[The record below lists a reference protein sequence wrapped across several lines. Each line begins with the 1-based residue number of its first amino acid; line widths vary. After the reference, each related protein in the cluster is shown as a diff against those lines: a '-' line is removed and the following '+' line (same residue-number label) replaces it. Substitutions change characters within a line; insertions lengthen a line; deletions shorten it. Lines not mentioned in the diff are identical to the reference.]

1 MISSQNWHFCKKKHH
16 EFAHFRK
23 TGRWIVGTA
32 LRIRSPCQ
40 QKLLC
45 SYLLLCKW
53 SVLSAVNVSLQK
65 SWLAD
70 RPSCEACGVWV
81 FMKSGCLKGFKITY
95 TVALPRDY
103 ANEITEF
110 YLSNNKIFFQLN
122 IYCLSL
128 KVVACLWANMLN
140 QAWCPHCW
148 ICTFKLSHEPVMSEM
163 NGDLRFD
170 V

>member
-1 MISSQNWHFCKKKHH
+1 M
-16 EFAHFRK
+16 R
-23 TGRWIVGTA
+23 
-32 LRIRSPCQ
+32 
-40 QKLLC
+40 
-45 SYLLLCKW
+45 
-53 SVLSAVNVSLQK
+53 SLQISGRQVNESLELLYVSGVLASRNYYVHTSCHVNDLFCRLLMCHYK
-65 SWLAD
+65 NLGWQTAPAARHVECGFSWRVAVK
-70 RPSCEACGVWV
+70 RG
-81 FMKSGCLKGFKITY
+81 LKNTY

-110 YLSNNKIFFQLN
+110 YSSNNKIFFQLN

-140 QAWCPHCW
+140 QAWCPDCW
-148 ICTFKLSHEPVMSEM
+148 MCTFKLSHEPVKSEM